1 MRVMVFGATG
11 MIGQGLV
18 RECLRD
24 ESIKEVVLVGRSA
37 SGVQHAKLTEH
48 VVSDFSALDG
58 LSELATRTDVCFW
71 CLGVSSNG
79 MSEEAYRRV
88 TLDLT
93 VQVARQL
100 VGWNPRMT
108 FVFVS
113 GTGADSS
120 GKSRVMW
127 ARVKG
132 AAENAVLGMP
142 FRLSYAV
149 RPAFIQPLHGIRSRT
164 ALYRAF
170 YAISGPLFPLLRLL
184 APDSVTTTEELGR
197 AMLALAKSGS
207 AKRVLEQKDLNALV
221 RAPRS

>member
-170 YAISGPLFPLLRLL
+170 YAISGPLFPLLRAL